1 MRIDEIENVRK
12 RIAFAGK
19 IGAPQCD
26 RHQLGPARNQR
37 VAHQFVRC
45 KFPRADDQPRSEFAI
60 GNFQFRGFVRHWE
73 TINEFIC
80 AREFSNTGGTQ
91 GFVLCGQ
98 LTFCP
103 LDDDSAECNSAG
115 RTDWKSMFRWQFCAV
130 RLWFLTTKFVSMTKF
145 DLRRRDCVKGMSQL
159 PNEDVDLV
167 VTSPPYN
174 LGVRYGKFS
183 DRQDRQSY
191 LGWFREWAAEVRRI
205 LKSNGSFFLNI
216 GAAPSNPMLP
226 YEIVIELRD
235 LFVLQNTIHWIKSI
249 TIEDRASDIRSF
261 GHFKPISSKR
271 FLNDCH
277 EYIFHFTKTGRV
289 EMDRLALG
297 VPYQDKS
304 NISRWSHTRGSD
316 LRCRGNTWFIP
327 YETIQ
332 SRAKER
338 PHPATFPVQ
347 LAEWCIKLHG
357 LSRVQ
362 TMLDP
367 FLGIG
372 NSAIAAQ
379 RCGVKKFI
387 GFEIDQT
394 YLAEARRRIG

>member
-1 MRIDEIENVRK
+1 
-12 RIAFAGK
+12 
-19 IGAPQCD
+19 
-26 RHQLGPARNQR
+26 
-37 VAHQFVRC
+37 
-45 KFPRADDQPRSEFAI
+45 
-60 GNFQFRGFVRHWE
+60 
-73 TINEFIC
+73 
-80 AREFSNTGGTQ
+80 
-91 GFVLCGQ
+91 
-98 LTFCP
+98 
-103 LDDDSAECNSAG
+103 
-115 RTDWKSMFRWQFCAV
+115 
-130 RLWFLTTKFVSMTKF
+130 MTRF
-145 DLRRRDCVKGMSQL
+145 DLRRLDCVKGMSRL
-159 PNEDVDLV
+159 PSEHVDLV

-183 DRQDRQSY
+183 DRQDRRSY
-191 LGWFREWAAEVRRI
+191 LRWCRQWAGEVQRV
-205 LKSNGSFFLNI
+205 LKPSSSFFLNI
-216 GAAPSNPMLP
+216 GSAPSNPMLP
-226 YEIVIELRD
+226 HEIVSELCD

-249 TIEDRASDIRSF
+249 SIEAREGNLQSH
-261 GHFKPISSKR
+261 GHFKPISSSR

-289 EMDRLALG
+289 EIDRLALG

-304 NISRWSHTRGSD
+304 NIARWRHTRGSD
-316 LRCRGNTWFIP
+316 LRCRGNTWFVP

-357 LSRVQ
+357 VSRVE

-387 GFEIDQT
+387 GFEIDET
-394 YLAEARRRIG
+394 YLAEAKGRLSS

>member
-1 MRIDEIENVRK
+1 
-12 RIAFAGK
+12 
-19 IGAPQCD
+19 
-26 RHQLGPARNQR
+26 
-37 VAHQFVRC
+37 
-45 KFPRADDQPRSEFAI
+45 
-60 GNFQFRGFVRHWE
+60 
-73 TINEFIC
+73 
-80 AREFSNTGGTQ
+80 
-91 GFVLCGQ
+91 
-98 LTFCP
+98 
-103 LDDDSAECNSAG
+103 
-115 RTDWKSMFRWQFCAV
+115 
-130 RLWFLTTKFVSMTKF
+130 MTEF
-145 DLRRRDCVKGMSQL
+145 DLHGEDCVPGMAKL
-159 PNEDVDLV
+159 PDASVDLV
-167 VTSPPYN
+167 ITSPPYN
-174 LGVRYGKFS
+174 LGVRYAKFS

-191 LGWFREWAAEVRRI
+191 LRWCGGWAAQVRRI
-205 LKSNGSFFLNI
+205 LQPSGSFFLNI

-226 YEIVIELRD
+226 HEIVMQMREV
-235 LFVLQNTIHWIKSI
+235 FVLQNTIHWIKSI
-249 TIEDRASDIRSF
+249 AVENCGRRPASDARASRSESATTIRSH

-271 FLNDCH
+271 FLNDCQ

-289 EMDRLALG
+289 ELDRLAIG
-297 VPYQDKS
+297 VPYQDKT
-304 NISRWSHTRGSD
+304 NIARWAHTRGSD

-357 LSRVQ
+357 IARVR

-387 GFEIDQT
+387 GFEIDEE
-394 YLAEARRRIG
+394 YLDEAKRRLAGQKAR